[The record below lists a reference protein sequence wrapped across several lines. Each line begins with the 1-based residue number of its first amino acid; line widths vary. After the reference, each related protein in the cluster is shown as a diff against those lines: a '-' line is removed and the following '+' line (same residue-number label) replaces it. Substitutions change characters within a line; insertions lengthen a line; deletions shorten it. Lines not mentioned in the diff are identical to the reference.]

1 MRVRVRV
8 RVCVYVR
15 MRVRV
20 HVHVRVRVRVRVCIY
35 MQAIMRSMPD
45 DQLLYAS
52 TLADPTAHPST
63 RPIHPPVLPHL
74 HTLYPHTSHA
84 NLASTSTDASGST
97 HGILRSQ
104 NTLFRE
110 DEPHWLSSEASP
122 LKVAARSPMP
132 SPSRRSLSPRRRT
145 TEYRSPSTSVG
156 RGGEGRGGMASG
168 GEGSDVQDHFNTSE
182 SPFASSSPEKQRSNA
197 QRSSANGAAASVVE
211 GGARVVSLSLAKSRV
226 QERSGSNSPHGAARA
241 VAEAVS
247 SISQWRPRYI
257 CTYTM
262 HAGRHTFTYSSHMC
276 TQVRTG
282 TCTRT
287 YIYITYSCDALYCS
301 IQYV

>member
-1 MRVRVRV
+1 
-8 RVCVYVR
+8 
-15 MRVRV
+15 
-20 HVHVRVRVRVRVCIY
+20 
-35 MQAIMRSMPD
+35 MRSMPD

-84 NLASTSTDASGST
+84 NLASTSTNASGST

-132 SPSRRSLSPRRRT
+132 SPSRQSLSPRRRT

-156 RGGEGRGGMASG
+156 RGGEGGGGRASG
-168 GEGSDVQDHFNTSE
+168 GEGSDVQDHFNTSNSHFNTSN
-182 SPFASSSPEKQRSNA
+182 SPFASISPKKQHSNA

-211 GGARVVSLSLAKSRV
+211 GSARVVSLSPAKSRV

-257 CTYTM
+257 CTHIQCMQVGIHSHTRRTCAHRCALA
-262 HAGRHTFTYSSHMC
+262 HAHVH
-276 TQVRTG
+276 
-282 TCTRT
+282 T
-287 YIYITYSCDALYCS
+287 YISRIHVTHCIAAYNTFDTIIPLHPP
-301 IQYV
+301 